1 MPYSYQH
8 ENATWRPNPS
18 SFDPS
23 LHQNRIKRDIIVE
36 RKLGEC
42 PEGLG
47 IEGLPYLDFVTS
59 FVVER

>member
-1 MPYSYQH
+1 MLLGGQTP
-8 ENATWRPNPS
+8 AL
-18 SFDPS
+18 FDPS

-47 IEGLPYLDFVTS
+47 IEGLLYLDFVTP
-59 FVVER
+59 FTIEP